1 MKRLAL
7 LLLLG
12 TAPAAAAE
20 TVHFT
25 TEDYPP
31 YNFREGNEYRGLG
44 YEQVVALMKEAGID
58 YTIEMMPWARA
69 IALAESEPLYCV
81 FTTAHI
87 AERNSRFKWV
97 EPLAIDRNV
106 MVAREGAG
114 INAITIAEAREYV
127 VGTQRNDYTQQLLE
141 RNGFPKIDL
150 ATDLDLTLKKLLSG
164 RIDMMPISERY
175 YLQLREQGHPIEKR
189 FVLTEQKFSI
199 ACNVNFPEDIIR
211 KMQAGLDKLIAD
223 GTQKAL
229 LTKYGMRVLN

>member
-1 MKRLAL
+1 MKKLAL

-12 TAPAAAAE
+12 TAPVAEAE

-25 TEDYPP
+25 TENYPP
-31 YNFREGNEYRGLG
+31 YNLRENGEYRGLG
-44 YEQVVALMKEAGID
+44 YEQVVALMKEAGVD

-87 AERNSRFKWV
+87 AERNKRFKWV
-97 EPLAIDRNV
+97 EPLAVDRNV
-106 MVAREGAG
+106 MVAREGSG
-114 INAITIAEAREYV
+114 IKAITIAEAREYV

-164 RIDMMPISERY
+164 RIDMMPISEHY
-175 YLQLREQGHPIEKR
+175 YLQLREKGHPLEKR
-189 FVLTEQKFSI
+189 FVLTEQTFSI
-199 ACNVNFPEDIIR
+199 ACNLKFPEDLIR
-211 KMQAGLDKLIAD
+211 KMRAGLDKLISD
-223 GTQKAL
+223 GTQEKILA
-229 LTKYGMRVLN
+229 KYGMRVLD

>member
-12 TAPAAAAE
+12 TASAAGAE

-25 TEDYPP
+25 TEEYPP

-69 IALAESEPLYCV
+69 LALAESEPLYCV

-87 AERNSRFKWV
+87 AERNKHFKWV

-106 MVAREGAG
+106 MVARQGAG
-114 INAITIAEAREYV
+114 IKALTIAEAREYV

-141 RNGFPKIDL
+141 RNGFPKVDL
-150 ATDLDLTLKKLLSG
+150 ATDLELTLKKLLSG

-175 YLQLREQGHPIEKR
+175 YLQLREEGHPIEKR
-189 FVLTEQKFSI
+189 FVLTEQQFSI
-199 ACNVNFPEDIIR
+199 ACNLDFPEDLLL

-223 GTQKAL
+223 GTQRKI
-229 LTKYGMRVLN
+229 LTKYGMQILN

>member
-12 TAPAAAAE
+12 TAPAASAE

-25 TEDYPP
+25 TEEYPP

-87 AERNSRFKWV
+87 AERNTRFKWV

-106 MVAREGAG
+106 MVAREGSG
-114 INAITIAEAREYV
+114 IKAVTIAEAREYV

-175 YLQLREQGHPIEKR
+175 YLQLREEGHPLEKR
-189 FVLTEQKFSI
+189 FVLTEQKFSV

-229 LTKYGMRVLN
+229 LTKYGMQVLN